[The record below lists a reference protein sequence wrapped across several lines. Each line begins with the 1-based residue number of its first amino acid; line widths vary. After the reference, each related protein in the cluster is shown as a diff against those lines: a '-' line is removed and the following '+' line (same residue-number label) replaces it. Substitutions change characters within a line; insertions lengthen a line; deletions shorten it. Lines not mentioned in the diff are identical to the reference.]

1 MNKDTL
7 QNIVSGLLS
16 VILGILGF
24 LLSTAYGDI
33 RELKHEIDLHKSSS
47 EQRLQQAES
56 ELNDLWGKYNM
67 MIDRGVDRIE
77 ADFDE
82 HIELRERLTKL
93 EAQK

>member
-1 MNKDTL
+1 MEKDTL

-33 RELKHEIDLHKSSS
+33 RELKHELDLHKSSS
-47 EQRLQQAES
+47 EQRIQQNES
-56 ELNDLWGKYNM
+56 ELNDLWGKYNL

-77 ADFDE
+77 ADFNE
-82 HIELRERLTKL
+82 HIELRERITKL
-93 EAQK
+93 ESK